1 MQTWIPLIGQW
12 LNFISKSVVVTLA
25 ILAVFEG
32 ARRCSP
38 WRTAWK
44 TKAAAYLAGGM
55 VVLCGY
61 GGALSWAEAS
71 IDSSLQYLLHSSPVP
86 VISENML
93 AQLTPEDREQRTRLL
108 ARLEFDRTGTLRN
121 YISASGQSV
130 LYAPSESEI
139 RNRESTQVSL
149 AQARAMLDVIRAQ
162 GPALIM
168 TALIALLAGLYAR
181 RVSKGADCP

>member
-1 MQTWIPLIGQW
+1 MQTWIPWMGQW

-25 ILAVFEG
+25 TLAVFEG
-32 ARRCSP
+32 ARRFSP

-61 GGALSWAEAS
+61 GGTLLRAGAS
-71 IDSSLQYLLHSSPVP
+71 GESSLQYLVHSRPVP
-86 VISENML
+86 VMPESRL
-93 AQLTPEDREQRTRLL
+93 AQMTPEDRERITRLL
-108 ARLEFDRTGTLRN
+108 ARMEFDRTGALRN
-121 YISASGQSV
+121 YISVSGQSV

-139 RNRESTQVSL
+139 RNRELIKVTVASGRITYVF
-149 AQARAMLDVIRAQ
+149 IRAQ